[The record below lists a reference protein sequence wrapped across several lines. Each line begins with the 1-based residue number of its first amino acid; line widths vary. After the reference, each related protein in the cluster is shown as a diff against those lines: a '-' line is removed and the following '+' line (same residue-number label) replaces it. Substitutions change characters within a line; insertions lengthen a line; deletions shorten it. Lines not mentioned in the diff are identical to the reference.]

1 MKRITTILITTLA
14 LLLVLSAYFVYRPPN
29 PPSEAANIVPEVSEY
44 GTLTNLKAE
53 KIVPEVSKYGTLTNL
68 IGDKGKRLFNK
79 PIQEGFYI
87 HYRVHGGQEQTF
99 YVIGDRVSDPKA
111 TYSGYQEK
119 MSGAGVT
126 TQDGLNVT
134 SGFVYDKSNVTIRT
148 IRTIVNRSNATM
160 YLSEVKNYNDAN
172 LLPLRTIMGT
182 AKKVERLSAAP
193 GVGKIEPTILT
204 PDCWPCLPWPDCDLG
219 TLMMDPTKATIICTG
234 CEAAVPGLVHVVCLN
249 DLEKEIEVYKAQGCD
264 HPIKLIGIDGS
275 NGRWDKAC
283 APVPLTFGNSTS
295 RGVTPETRQASSEED
310 LRQLL
315 TLPAE
320 AAIVIITEHKVKITE
335 HKVKRK

>member
-1 MKRITTILITTLA
+1 MKRIILIVTIA
-14 LLLVLSAYFVYRPPN
+14 LLLVLSAYFVCKPPI
-29 PPSEAANIVPEVSEY
+29 PPSEAANIVPEINKY

-87 HYRVHGGQEQTF
+87 HYRVDGGQEQTF

-111 TYSGYQEK
+111 SYSGYQEK

-148 IRTIVNRSNATM
+148 IRTIVNRSKEKATM

-172 LLPLRTIMGT
+172 LLPLSTIMGA
-182 AKKVERLSAAP
+182 AKKVEPLSVVLGTEIQP
-193 GVGKIEPTILT
+193 NILT
-204 PDCWPCLPWPDCDLG
+204 SNCWPCLPWPDCDLG
-219 TLMMDPTKATIICTG
+219 TLMTDPTKATIICIG
-234 CEAAVPGLVHVVCLN
+234 CEAAVPGLVHVVCLS
-249 DLEKEIEVYKAQGCD
+249 DLEKELEAYKAQGCD

-275 NGRWDKAC
+275 NGRWGKAC
-283 APVPLTFGNSTS
+283 PPVPSTLGNSTS
-295 RGVTPETRQASSEED
+295 RGVTPETRRASSEED

-320 AAIVIITEHKVKITE
+320 AAIVIITEHKVKITK
-335 HKVKRK
+335 HKVKMK